1 MTDTKNES
9 LKTADTKNTHKLYLT
24 HPDPHLPSLDQSAAP
39 HTPIVCF
46 LSSSLFFP
54 LSLSGP
60 AWWSTHSYLHHMQPP
75 VLHSLSLSGAAAAP
89 ARAWRDGSFLHG
101 ARWRR
106 LLPPRCM
113 TAPSSTACGSSTAH
127 GGFFPSA
134 MSPSS
139 VAELLTRCLE
149 ALVMSGL
156 GTDKRWLDGVVALP
170 MEEFLMVMEAMSAQ
184 FVLDHEEDRHQHE
197 GEED

>member
-1 MTDTKNES
+1 MSHLRRLTQKIRISYTS
-9 LKTADTKNTHKLYLT
+9 LVPIRTSPPWTNQQPRKA
-24 HPDPHLPSLDQSAAP
+24 
-39 HTPIVCF
+39 HTLIVCF

-54 LSLSGP
+54 LSL
-60 AWWSTHSYLHHMQPP
+60 WSSMVEFAFLSSPHATTGS
-75 VLHSLSLSGAAAAP
+75 SLSLSPSGAAVAP
-89 ARAWRDGSFLHG
+89 AGAWRGGSFLHG

-106 LLPPRCM
+106 LLLPRCT

-139 VAELLTRCLE
+139 VAELLARCLE

-197 GEED
+197 GEEEY